1 MTEQE
6 EQRGDLGIGVCHICG
21 QEFDAQIALS
31 QHLMDAHEE
40 NLLNT
45 DPAIS

>member
-1 MTEQE
+1 MTEPD
-6 EQRGDLGIGVCHICG
+6 EQPGDLGISVCHICG

-40 NLLNT
+40 DLLNT
-45 DPAIS
+45 DPGSS